1 MKKNVI
7 KTTVAAV
14 CVVAAGMGGFKAYNA
29 AAQSEVDMLL
39 AENVEALSYGDAP
52 GFGCKEK
59 TITIIV
65 GRTPC
70 LAYSWEKKYTG
81 YDKDKAYYQWEVD
94 EEVYGYSSQTQTI
107 TVPIEDPRTDQSS
120 MVTTC
125 GACPSGKVTSPAA
138 LTEEKPLGVQEE
150 PNGAQYNISNDPRH
164 EDTNPFR
171 DRTSVD
177 SKDTN
182 PFRYSLRT
190 DEPTFIKERGGI
202 RYYRVDDPFTQRIV
216 DPFIQRIDK
225 NGINDVDIA
234 YRLDD
239 DVTIGKNVS
248 VAVRLY

>member
-150 PNGAQYNISNDPRH
+150 PNGAQYIISNDPRH

-171 DRTSVD
+171 
-177 SKDTN
+177 
-182 PFRYSLRT
+182 YRT
-190 DEPTFIKERGGI
+190 DEPTSIKDVSSSGWIEH
-202 RYYRVDDPFTQRIV
+202 YRLDDPFT
-216 DPFIQRIDK
+216 QRIDK
-225 NGINDVDIA
+225 NGINEE
-234 YRLDD
+234 YRMYNDSEYA
-239 DVTIGKNVS
+239 ICKNGAIS
-248 VAVRLY
+248 VRKY

>member
-81 YDKDKAYYQWEVD
+81 YDTDKAYYQWEVD

-171 DRTSVD
+171 
-177 SKDTN
+177 
-182 PFRYSLRT
+182 YRT
-190 DEPTFIKERGGI
+190 DEPTFVKEEGGVKF
-202 RYYRVDDPFTQRIV
+202 YRVDDPFTQRIYD
-216 DPFIQRIDK
+216 DPFIQRIYDNPFTQRIDK

-239 DVTIGKNVS
+239 DVTIGKNGSVS
-248 VAVRLY
+248 VRIPGR